1 MFSYQ
6 FHIRDYLT
14 KTRHLSLTEDLAYR
28 RLMDVYYTEEKPLP
42 ADPDHCARLIAMRE
56 FPRDVERVLEE
67 FFTLSDDGWKND
79 RCDYEIEKYH
89 GKAESARRANKA
101 KIEKKTLKSELKSE
115 PIQDAT
121 QEPKN
126 PKTHKP
132 TAVWAGFDSFWSAY
146 PRKVAKA
153 EAQKAF
159 TKIKPDADMLAQ
171 MLASIAKSCQ
181 STDWLKDNG
190 QFIPFPSTWLNQR
203 RWEDE
208 NAESSIQFEGM
219 L

>member
-1 MFSYQ
+1 M
-6 FHIRDYLT
+6 
-14 KTRHLSLTEDLAYR
+14 E
-28 RLMDVYYTEEKPLP
+28 RLD
-42 ADPDHCARLIAMRE
+42 
-56 FPRDVERVLEE
+56 
-67 FFTLSDDGWKND
+67 
-79 RCDYEIEKYH
+79 
-89 GKAESARRANKA
+89 
-101 KIEKKTLKSELKSE
+101 
-115 PIQDAT
+115 
-121 QEPKN
+121 
-126 PKTHKP
+126 
-132 TAVWAGFDSFWSAY
+132 AVWAGFDSFWSAY

-171 MLASIAKSCQ
+171 MLASIAKSRQ

-208 NAESSIQFEGM
+208 SAESSIQFEGM